1 MKLLKIIISFYPEI
15 KYNIW
20 KTYIFSKEV
29 KNDEAK
35 VFENSYCEQGSSGNI
50 MLLTL
55 AMSISKNSV
64 IEYYPLVYIYIYIYI
79 YM

>member
-1 MKLLKIIISFYPEI
+1 MKNIYILKR
-15 KYNIW
+15 
-20 KTYIFSKEV
+20 SK
-29 KNDEAK
+29 KRRSK

-79 YM
+79 YSKGYLPIKNQMNRYK